1 MAENI
6 KALETPCY
14 TAKAPISIT
23 LNEYTVLVGRMN
35 ENMDTEKVLVTVY
48 TGTGK
53 DTDKQAIKTAIKTAH
68 GQAGTVVKTRLLL
81 ATMTFETFMKSATIT
96 EDVPEN
102 RR

>member
-1 MAENI
+1 MNENI
-6 KALETPCY
+6 KKLDVPCY

-23 LNEYTVLVGRMN
+23 LNEYTVLVGRMD
-35 ENMDTEKVLVTVY
+35 ENMNTEKVLVTVY

-53 DTDKQAIKTAIKTAH
+53 DTDKQALKTAIKSGH

-81 ATMTFETFMKSATIT
+81 ATMTFENFMKSATIT
-96 EDVPEN
+96 DDVPET